1 MNPGYVL
8 ALDLG
13 TTSVRALLVAESGSV
28 CARAQRPLSATFPR
42 RGWVEQDPNE
52 MWRLA
57 VDVLRDVMSQISV
70 DPREVA
76 ALGVVT
82 QRATAHCWDATTGE
96 PLAPAIGWQDART
109 AERVRGLRDLG
120 LPINT
125 LATATKFEWLLEN
138 ATRVVEAARAGRLR
152 LGTPDAW
159 ITFMLTSSDAHV
171 TDPGNAS
178 CTALLD
184 STAGEWAPPLLEL
197 FHVPPEVLPEVVAS
211 SRVVG
216 TTPGDLLGA
225 PVPVAARAGDQ
236 QAAAF
241 AQGVHAS
248 GQAKLTLGTSA
259 MLDLHVGSAPVAPG
273 PGSYPLVL
281 WRLDDSELAH
291 CLEASV
297 ITAGAAVDWLAGFGF
312 GADAREVDRLA
323 RQVESTGGVLFL
335 PALQGLGSPF
345 LDESATAMFAG
356 LTRGSGRPE
365 LARAVLE
372 GVAHRCVDLC
382 ETLGVAGILPV
393 DGGLARSDFVLQAIA
408 DLGGIELLR
417 AAEPETTA
425 LGAAFL
431 AGLATD
437 FFTSPADC
445 QTRLSAPTRFAPRTD
460 EHHRKAERD
469 RWRDLLSRNTKTSV
483 NPKTSANPA

>member
-1 MNPGYVL
+1 MPVTPGYVL

-13 TTSVRALLVAESGSV
+13 STSVRALLVAASGSI
-28 CARAQRPLSATFPR
+28 CARAQRPLSAAFPR

-52 MWRLA
+52 MWRLGVEA
-57 VDVLRDVMSQISV
+57 LREVMSRTSV
-70 DPREVA
+70 DPHEVA

-82 QRATAHCWDATTGE
+82 QRATAHCWDAVTGE
-96 PLAPAIGWQDART
+96 PLAPAISWQDTRT
-109 AERVRGLRDLG
+109 AERVRALRDLG

-125 LATATKFEWLLEN
+125 LATATKFEWLLRNES
-138 ATRVVEAARAGRLR
+138 RVGEAAREGRLR

-159 ITFMLTSSDAHV
+159 LTSRLTSSGAHV
-171 TDPGNAS
+171 TDPGSAS

-184 STAGEWAPPLLEL
+184 STAGDWAPGLLEL
-197 FHVPPEVLPEVVAS
+197 FHVPHEVLPEVVATS
-211 SRVVG
+211 QVVG
-216 TTPGDLLGA
+216 TTHRDLLGA
-225 PVPVAARAGDQ
+225 PIAVAARAGDQ

-241 AQGVHAS
+241 AQGVHAK

-259 MLDLHVGSAPVAPG
+259 MLDLHVGSAPVVPE

-281 WRLDDSELAH
+281 WGLGDSELAH

-297 ITAGAAVDWLAGFGF
+297 ITAGAALDWLAELGV
-312 GADAREVDRLA
+312 GADAGEVDRLA
-323 RQVESTGGVLFL
+323 READSTGGVLFV

-356 LTRGSGRPE
+356 LTRGSGRSE

-382 ETLGVAGILPV
+382 ETLKPAGELPA
-393 DGGLARSDFVLQAIA
+393 DGGLARSDFLLQAIA
-408 DLGGIELLR
+408 DLGGVEILR
-417 AAEPETTA
+417 AAEPETTG

-431 AGLATD
+431 AGLATEV
-437 FFTSPADC
+437 FASPADC
-445 QTRLSAPTRFAPRTD
+445 RARLPAPTCFAPRTD
-460 EHHRKAERD
+460 AHHRSAERS
-469 RWRDLLSRNTKTSV
+469 RWRTLLARNVGTVLNGT
-483 NPKTSANPA
+483 

>member
-1 MNPGYVL
+1 MTPSYLL

-13 TTSVRALLVAESGSV
+13 SASVRALVVAASGSV
-28 CARAQRPLSATFPR
+28 CARAQRPLSASFPR

-52 MWRLA
+52 MWRLSIE
-57 VDVLRDVMSQISV
+57 VLCEVMSQISV

-96 PLAPAIGWQDART
+96 ALAPAIGWQDTRT
-109 AERVRGLRDLG
+109 AERVRALRDLG

-125 LATATKFEWLLEN
+125 LATATKFEWLLQN
-138 ATRVVEAARAGRLR
+138 DSRVVEAARDGRLR

-159 ITFMLTSSDAHV
+159 ITSRLTSSAAHV
-171 TDPGNAS
+171 TDPGSAS

-184 STAGEWAPPLLEL
+184 STAGEWAPGLLEL
-197 FHVPPEVLPEVVAS
+197 FHVPREALPEVVATS
-211 SRVVG
+211 QVVG
-216 TTPGDLLGA
+216 TTASELFGA
-225 PVPVAARAGDQ
+225 PLPVAARAGDQ

-241 AQGVHAS
+241 AEGVYAK

-259 MLDLHVGSAPVAPG
+259 MLDLHVGSAPVAPRS
-273 PGSYPLVL
+273 GSYPLVL
-281 WRLDDSELAH
+281 WQLGDSELSH

-297 ITAGAAVDWLAGFGF
+297 ITAGAAVDWLVELGI

-323 RQVESTGGVLFL
+323 AEAGSTGGVLFV

-356 LTRGSGRPE
+356 LTRGSGRSE

-372 GVAHRCVDLC
+372 GIAHRCVDLC
-382 ETLGVAGILPV
+382 ESLELVGELPV
-393 DGGLARSDFVLQAIA
+393 DGGLARSDFLLQAIA
-408 DLGGIELLR
+408 DLGGVEILR

-437 FFTSPADC
+437 VFSSPADC
-445 QTRLSAPTRFAPRTD
+445 QTRLRPATRFTPRTD
-460 EHHRKAERD
+460 SHHRTAERT
-469 RWRDLLSRNTKTSV
+469 RWRDLLNRNLGV
-483 NPKTSANPA
+483 